1 MKATA
6 AQVRAALDKP
16 HHRLILLYGP
26 DAGVAADLAA
36 RLGRTLGETAERV
49 DLDGPALKADPA
61 RLADEAASL
70 SLFGDKRWIRVT
82 GAGEESVPAIAALL
96 EASVA
101 SNPVV
106 AIAPTA
112 KATSKL
118 VKLATDAHDALSF
131 ACYPPSPADLERQ
144 LADIART
151 LGLRADKPVLQR
163 LALASGGETAIAT
176 RELEKLALYLDA
188 DADRP
193 ADLTAQALDE
203 LAADLG
209 EAEAGRLIDAI
220 LAGDPTALGQELVR
234 LREAG
239 TSPIPWL
246 RQLQRRL
253 LSLAAMRADLDR
265 GEPVDA
271 VMKRHRV
278 FWKEEASTAQALR
291 RWPADRL
298 AHALTQ
304 VRTAELAVM
313 APNSAGTVLA
323 EEAVEALASAQAG
336 RR

>member
-1 MKATA
+1 MKAGA
-6 AQVRAALDKP
+6 GQIRPALDHP
-16 HHRLILLYGP
+16 RHRLFLLHGP
-26 DAGVAADLAA
+26 DAGLAA
-36 RLGRTLGETAERV
+36 ELALRLGRAMGENVERV
-49 DLDGPALKADPA
+49 DLDGPALKNDLA
-61 RLADEAASL
+61 RLADEAASM

-82 GAGEESVPAIAALL
+82 QVGEESLPALTALL
-96 EASVA
+96 EAPVT

-118 VKLATDAHDALSF
+118 VKLATDHRDALSF
-131 ACYPPSPADLERQ
+131 ACYPPSQADLERH
-144 LADIART
+144 LAETARA
-151 LGLRADKPVLQR
+151 LGLRAEKPILQR
-163 LALASGGETAIAT
+163 LASASGGETAIAT

-193 ADLTAQALDE
+193 ADLTAPALDD

-209 EAEAGRLIDAI
+209 EAEAGRLVDAI
-220 LAGDPTALGQELVR
+220 LAGDPATLGQELVR

-239 TSPIPWL
+239 ASPIPWL

-265 GEPVDA
+265 GEHVDA
-271 VMKRHRV
+271 VIKRHRV

-298 AHALTQ
+298 ADALAQT
-304 VRTAELAVM
+304 RAAELAVM
-313 APNSAGTVLA
+313 APNNAGAVLA
-323 EEAVEALASAQAG
+323 EEAVETLARVQA
-336 RR
+336 RRR